1 MDNFGNPTG
10 AKLGFYGA
18 SMSVGGLVA
27 YIVGGPLND
36 YLGRHTL
43 VFVGAALVAGM
54 VIMETFSTSL
64 EMFSGAKLI
73 LGFGSNLQQLAAPVL
88 VTELAYPKQLAKGRI
103 EEARQILIKYHGNGV
118 EDDVVKAELQEI
130 IAGLDADKTMLK
142 PNKEGIKTIL
152 GSKGNRH
159 RLWLGFWTAI
169 GSQCL
174 GSNFVSTYLP
184 LILDQVG
191 TTTSKDK
198 TLINGL
204 VNIWQWVCAVTAALV
219 IPRVGRRTIF
229 LTTTTGNT
237 VTFIIWT
244 ALTATY
250 LRDPKN
256 SYGIGTILVI
266 FAFSFFTAICWIP
279 LLIMYPLEMVTTK
292 QRGIFFSWTMFCVN
306 ASSFI
311 ASYLNPVAL
320 ENIQWRYYIVQCVFN
335 ALVLAIVYFT
345 FVETRGLTLEEVA
358 VIFDGSEGFDYS
370 NAMISAGMGKE
381 VELAETTQ
389 EDDATTKGTATK
401 TV

>member
-1 MDNFGNPTG
+1 MVVYYQTPTTW
-10 AKLGFYGA
+10 FC
-18 SMSVGGLVA
+18 SESPRWLV
-27 YIVGGPLND
+27 
-36 YLGRHTL
+36 
-43 VFVGAALVAGM
+43 
-54 VIMETFSTSL
+54 S
-64 EMFSGAKLI
+64 
-73 LGFGSNLQQLAAPVL
+73 
-88 VTELAYPKQLAKGRI
+88 KGRI

-130 IAGLDADKTMLK
+130 IAGLDTNKTTLK

-152 GSKGNRH
+152 GSKRNRH
-159 RLWLGFWTAI
+159 RLWLSFWTAI

-191 TTTSKDK
+191 MTTSKDK
-198 TLINGL
+198 KLINGL
-204 VNIWQWVCAVTAALV
+204 VNIWQWVYAVTAAFV
-219 IPRVGRRTIF
+219 IPRVGRRTTF
-229 LTTTTGNT
+229 LTATTGNT
-237 VTFIIWT
+237 VTFIIWI
-244 ALTATY
+244 ALAATY

-256 SYGIGTILVI
+256 GYGIDTILVI

-279 LLIMYPLEMVTTK
+279 LLITYPLEMVTTK

-306 ASSFI
+306 ASNFI

-370 NAMISAGMGKE
+370 NAMMSAGMEKE
-381 VELAETTQ
+381 VELAETTH

>member
-1 MDNFGNPTG
+1 MVVYYQTPTTW
-10 AKLGFYGA
+10 FC
-18 SMSVGGLVA
+18 SESPRWLV
-27 YIVGGPLND
+27 
-36 YLGRHTL
+36 
-43 VFVGAALVAGM
+43 
-54 VIMETFSTSL
+54 S
-64 EMFSGAKLI
+64 
-73 LGFGSNLQQLAAPVL
+73 
-88 VTELAYPKQLAKGRI
+88 KGRI

-130 IAGLDADKTMLK
+130 IAGLDTNKTTLK

-152 GSKGNRH
+152 GSKRNRH
-159 RLWLGFWTAI
+159 RLWLSFWTAI

-184 LILDQVG
+184 LIPDQVG
-191 TTTSKDK
+191 MTTSKDK
-198 TLINGL
+198 KLINGL
-204 VNIWQWVCAVTAALV
+204 VNIWQWVYAVTAAFV
-219 IPRVGRRTIF
+219 IPRVGRRTTF
-229 LTTTTGNT
+229 LTATTGNT
-237 VTFIIWT
+237 VTFIIWI
-244 ALTATY
+244 ALAATY

-256 SYGIGTILVI
+256 GYGIDTILVI

-279 LLIMYPLEMVTTK
+279 LLITYPLEMVTTK
-292 QRGIFFSWTMFCVN
+292 QR
-306 ASSFI
+306 
-311 ASYLNPVAL
+311 AL

-370 NAMISAGMGKE
+370 NAMMSAGMEKE
-381 VELAETTQ
+381 VELAETTH